1 MVTCIT
7 HALGVMKWV
16 VGLEWEPGFE
26 TQLSTH
32 LCWVS
37 HSVSLSFGFL
47 LWKTVVLMPTFPTST
62 KRSRGSVWKCMWRR
76 PVSYIALWRPSPP
89 LCCTLP
95 WLTASVTSMEPSV
108 WRACITNLCL
118 FSDKYRWLSG
128 SRICLQCRRLRR
140 CRFDPWVGKIP
151 WRRAWQLSALFLPG
165 ESPWTEE
172 LGQLQTTVSQ
182 RVGDHW
188 RGWAHTSAF
197 MVIRSIKL

>member
-1 MVTCIT
+1 
-7 HALGVMKWV
+7 MKWV
-16 VGLEWEPGFE
+16 VGLKWKPGFE

-62 KRSRGSVWKCMWRR
+62 KRSRGSVWKCVWRR
-76 PVSYIALWRPSPP
+76 PVSYKALWRPSPP

-118 FSDKYRWLSG
+118 FSDKYTSQVAQWVKNLPAMQETQEMQVRSLGWEDPLEEG
-128 SRICLQCRRLRR
+128 MATLCTVLAWRIPMDR
-140 CRFDPWVGKIP
+140 G
-151 WRRAWQLSALFLPG
+151 AWSVTDH
-165 ESPWTEE
+165 SVTK
-172 LGQLQTTVSQ
+172 SQ
-182 RVGDHW
+182 RPLKRLSTHKCFYGY
-188 RGWAHTSAF
+188 
-197 MVIRSIKL
+197 KKY